1 MVSGVL
7 PFSGPVLVNT
17 VAIVQGRLLEIRAD
31 AGYRSVQDAEQVIRA
46 IQRESI
52 KVPLNVRSVIVVDW
66 RRCPVMSDD
75 ASARLIEL
83 MRSNNPRVE
92 RSAALAS
99 QKASI
104 AVLQFLRMVR
114 ESAHPDRRLFFE
126 PEPLIEWLAEVLR
139 ADELKRLR
147 EFLAQGTAPSP

>member
-7 PFSGPVLVNT
+7 PFSGPVPVNT
-17 VAIVQGRLLEIRAD
+17 VAMVQGRLLEIRAD
-31 AGYRSVQDAEQVIRA
+31 AGYRNVQDAEQVIRA
-46 IQRESI
+46 IQRESV
-52 KVPLNVRSVIVVDW
+52 KVPLPARTVVVVDW

-75 ASARLIEL
+75 ASARWIDL
-83 MRSNNPRVE
+83 M

-99 QKASI
+99 QKSSI

-126 PEPLIEWLAEVLR
+126 PEPLIEWLAEVLTPE
-139 ADELKRLR
+139 ELARLR
-147 EFLAQGTAPSP
+147 EFLAQGTPPSP

>member
-31 AGYRSVQDAEQVIRA
+31 AGYRSAQDAEQVIRA
-46 IQRESI
+46 IQREALAL
-52 KVPLNVRSVIVVDW
+52 PLQARAVIVVDW
-66 RRCPVMSDD
+66 RRCPVMNDD
-75 ASARLIEL
+75 AAARLIAL
-83 MRSNNPRVE
+83 MRANNARVE

-99 QKASI
+99 QKSSI

-114 ESAHPDRRLFFE
+114 ES
-126 PEPLIEWLAEVLR
+126 
-139 ADELKRLR
+139 
-147 EFLAQGTAPSP
+147 

>member
-7 PFSGPVLVNT
+7 PFSGAVPANT
-17 VAIVQGRLLEIRAD
+17 VALVQGRLLEIRAD
-31 AGYRSVQDAEQVIRA
+31 AGYRNAHDAEQVTRA
-46 IQRESI
+46 IQRESA

-66 RRCPVMSDD
+66 RRCPVMNDE
-75 ASARLIEL
+75 ASARLTEH
-83 MRSNNPRVE
+83 MRGNNPRVE

-99 QKASI
+99 QKSSI

-126 PEPLIEWLAEVLR
+126 PEPLIAWLAEVLTPE
-139 ADELKRLR
+139 ELKRLR
-147 EFLAQGTAPSP
+147 EFLALGAPATP

>member
-1 MVSGVL
+1 L

-31 AGYRSVQDAEQVIRA
+31 AGYRSAQDAEQVTRA
-46 IQRESI
+46 IQRESV
-52 KVPLNVRSVIVVDW
+52 KVPLNVRAVIVVDW

-75 ASARLIEL
+75 ASARLVEH
-83 MRSNNPRVE
+83 MRSNNARVE

-99 QKASI
+99 QKSSI
-104 AVLQFLRMVR
+104 AVLQFLRMLR

-126 PEPLIEWLAEVLR
+126 PEPLIEWLAEVLTPE
-139 ADELKRLR
+139 ELKRLGD
-147 EFLAQGTAPSP
+147 FLAQGTLASP